1 MMVKLY
7 FCSLALPKDNV
18 YFGIKF
24 QVLCAW
30 VILMV
35 VCLGV
40 WFPVSRNYDGGE
52 TIKNYFV

>member
-1 MMVKLY
+1 MVKLS
-7 FCSLALPKDNV
+7 FCSLALPEDNV

-24 QVLCAW
+24 GVLCAL